1 MTARRRPVLTLLAS
15 LVAVSAVV
23 ACVPAS
29 TGGPG
34 AGPGTSPSAACPMFP
49 ADHVW
54 HAEVRGLPA
63 HPRSAQW
70 KASIGG
76 SDPLKA
82 DFGSGQWAGGPI
94 GIPYDVV
101 RAGQP
106 RVPVGFQYASE
117 SDPGPYP
124 IPPGA
129 AVEHGSDHHVLVV
142 DESDCTLYELFDAA
156 KQQDGSWR
164 AGSGARFD
172 LRGYSLRPAGWTS
185 ADAAGLAILPG
196 LVRYDE
202 VASGRIDH
210 PIRFTAQLTQ
220 RAYLWPARHFAS
232 SSTDPNRPPMGAW
245 FRLRPDF
252 DTSGMAPQARVI
264 AEALKTHGM
273 ILADN
278 GSDLYMSGAP
288 DPRWDNAAL
297 RQLAAITTADFT
309 AVDASSLMVHPD
321 SGQVRR

>member
-1 MTARRRPVLTLLAS
+1 
-15 LVAVSAVV
+15 
-23 ACVPAS
+23 
-29 TGGPG
+29 
-34 AGPGTSPSAACPMFP
+34 MFP

-54 HAEVRGLPA
+54 NASVTGLPA
-63 HPRSAQW
+63 HARSAAWTQ
-70 KASIGG
+70 SIGTG
-76 SDPLKA
+76 DPLKA
-82 DFGSGQWAGGPI
+82 DFGSGLWNGGPI
-94 GIPYDVV
+94 GIPFTTVG
-101 RAGQP
+101 AGQAP
-106 RVPVGFQYASE
+106 ASITFDYADE

-124 IPPGA
+124 IPDGA
-129 AVEHGSDHHVLVV
+129 PVEHGSDHHVLVV
-142 DESDCTLYELFDAA
+142 DESTCTLYELFDATRLGA
-156 KQQDGSWR
+156 RRWS

-172 LRGYSLRPAGWTS
+172 LNGYALRPDGWTS

-202 VASGRIDH
+202 VAAGEIDH

-245 FRLRPDF
+245 FRLRADF

-264 AEALKTHGM
+264 AEALKEHGM

-278 GSDLYMSGAP
+278 GSDLFMSGVP

-309 AVDASSLMVHPD
+309 AVDASGLMVHPD
-321 SGQVRR
+321 SGRIRP